1 MKSNT
6 LIDSKHAMRTCC
18 FLFLV
23 FFVVIFWSFAQEDKR
38 LFTQDKMLVS
48 RSLEEL
54 TNILKSLDYNISA
67 LYELDRHFEITNT
80 AKVVHD
86 TCYFVNDRSK
96 SSKDLI
102 KNDFVFAGP
111 KSMCDPDHELNKNAL
126 ERMKMAPPMAYFAG
140 KVDNVANVYFISK
153 DKYLISSPSDY
164 AYSVQAN
171 SFDKVIYNRPYW
183 SNTLK
188 YGEEGLHNRIV
199 YTGEYED
206 LLTGKPVFTLTTGIY
221 IKGEFKGILGIDILV
236 DTLLD
241 VSKEGYQITN
251 EIGQNKLG
259 LLTFSKSKPILVN
272 NSETGLFLTINESRF
287 EHLLHI
293 LEDNYM
299 AIIVFIS
306 SFIVS
311 ILLIHF
317 QYLRADNTALTLT
330 SMTDL
335 LTGLLNRRGFVHK
348 IESVPSDN
356 YVGIA
361 ILDIDNFKSVNDIY
375 GHEAGDEALIHLAR
389 TIKGSLRGT
398 DMVSRFGGEEFVV
411 MVNASNSEQVKAVL
425 ERIRRAIEVS
435 PCTLKSGGDIHMTV
449 SCGAV
454 VLSTLNGA
462 RSVSDIWSEYELKQA
477 DNLLYKA
484 KSQGKNQVC
493 IS

>member
-1 MKSNT
+1 MKANT
-6 LIDSKHAMRTCC
+6 LIDSKHAIRTCC

-23 FFVVIFWSFAQEDKR
+23 FFVVIFWSFAQENKR
-38 LFTQDKMLVS
+38 LFIQDKMLVG

-67 LYELDRHFEITNT
+67 LYELDRDFEMTNIS
-80 AKVVHD
+80 KVVND

-96 SSKDLI
+96 SSPDLI

-111 KSMCDPDHELNKNAL
+111 IGMCDPNSKLNHEAL
-126 ERMKMAPPMAYFAG
+126 ARMKIAPSMAYFAG
-140 KVDNVANVYFISK
+140 KVDNIAGVYFISTE
-153 DKYLISSPSDY
+153 KYLISSPADY

-171 SFDKVIYNRPYW
+171 AFDEVIYNRPYW

-188 YGEEGLHNRIV
+188 YGEEGLNDRIV
-199 YTGEYED
+199 YTGEYQD
-206 LLTGKPVFTLTTGIY
+206 ILTGKPVFTLTTGLY

-272 NSETGLFLTINESRF
+272 NSETGLFLTINESRP

-293 LEDNYM
+293 FENSYVG
-299 AIIVFIS
+299 IIVFIS
-306 SFIVS
+306 SFVVS

-317 QYLRADNTALTLT
+317 QYLRADNSALILT

-335 LTGLLNRRGFVHK
+335 LTGLLNRRGFVHQM
-348 IESVPSDN
+348 EHVVSDN

-361 ILDIDNFKSVNDIY
+361 IFDIDNFKSINDIY

-389 TIKGSLRGT
+389 IMKNSLRGK
-398 DMVSRFGGEEFVV
+398 DMVSRFGGEEFVL
-411 MVNASNSEQVKAVL
+411 MINANTEDQIRAVL
-425 ERIRRAIEVS
+425 ERIRRAIES
-435 PCTLKSGGDIHMTV
+435 APCTLKNGGDIHMTV
-449 SCGAV
+449 SCGAIV
-454 VLSTLNGA
+454 MSTMNGA
-462 RSVSDIWSEYELKQA
+462 RNVADIWAEHELKQA

-484 KSQGKNQVC
+484 KQQGKNQVC
-493 IS
+493 VV